1 MFLGNVT
8 MFEEKLTLLKKLAKL
23 VRYYILISTTTA
35 GSGHPTSCLSATDL
49 LVALMFGGYF
59 RADLDNPKNP
69 DNDRLIF
76 SKGHA
81 APLLYSLYA
90 AAGKLT
96 EEEIKT
102 LRRINSS
109 LEGHPT
115 PNFPYAEA
123 ATGSLGQGL
132 GIGVG
137 LALHAKLANLNYKTY
152 VLLGDGEMAEGSVW
166 EAMQIASHYKLNNLV
181 GILDVN
187 GYGLVGPTMLKQDLA
202 AYATR
207 IEAFGWEAITVDGHD
222 LEQICEVFDSIQNF
236 SDRPVMIV
244 AKTEKGAGINL
255 PEIANVHGKSL
266 TTEQLT
272 KALQNL
278 GDIDFTI
285 AGQIQPRESVSLTAS
300 TEPKTSKMLAKQYQL
315 GELVATREAYGQGL
329 AELASENPNVI
340 ALDADLSTSTFAYR
354 IKEADPNRF
363 LEMFIAEQNMV
374 SVATGLALCGRIP
387 FCSSFGAF
395 LTRALDQIR
404 MARYSQANVKF
415 VGSHAGVS
423 IGEDGFSQMGLE
435 DISMF
440 RCILD
445 SVVLYPADAVS
456 TQALVKEMAKHI
468 GITYLRTSRPKV
480 PVIYSSDESFIIGGS
495 KTLRSSAK
503 DEATIIAAGVTVHE
517 ALKAYEYLLQDGI
530 VVRVI
535 DLYSI
540 KPVDALTL
548 SKATQETRAILVV
561 EDHYSEGGVYGAVS
575 ECLYNPDRAQTRL
588 VPIYSLAVNKL
599 PRSGSSEE
607 LLAFVEINVQAIV
620 KKVKQILH

>member
-1 MFLGNVT
+1 

-69 DNDRLIF
+69 NNDRLIF

-102 LRRINSS
+102 LRKINSP

-115 PNFPYAEA
+115 PNFPYSEA

-137 LALHAKLANLNYKTY
+137 LALHAKLANLSYKTY

-187 GYGLVGPTMLKQDLA
+187 GYGLVGPTMLHQDLQ

-266 TTEQLT
+266 TTEQLQ
-272 KALQNL
+272 KALENLGEIDTTILGQVKPPENIQLSNTSQNL
-278 GDIDFTI
+278 
-285 AGQIQPRESVSLTAS
+285 S
-300 TEPKTSKMLAKQYQL
+300 TVKITPKTYSLN
-315 GELVATREAYGQGL
+315 ELVATREAYGQGL
-329 AELASENPNVI
+329 AELASENPDVI

-354 IKEADPNRF
+354 IKEVDPNRF

-374 SVATGLALCGRIP
+374 SVATGLALRGRIP

-445 SVVLYPADAVS
+445 SVVLYPSDAVS
-456 TQALVKEMAKHI
+456 TKALVKEMAKHV

-480 PVIYSSDESFIIGGS
+480 PVIYSSDESFVIGGS

-503 DEATIIAAGVTVHE
+503 DEVTIIAAGVTVHE
-517 ALKAYEYLLQDGI
+517 ALKAYAILLQEGI
-530 VVRVI
+530 VVRII

-540 KPVDALTL
+540 KPIDGPTL
-548 SKATQETRAILVV
+548 IQAAQETKALLVV
-561 EDHYSEGGVYGAVS
+561 EDHYREGGIYGAVS
-575 ECLYNPDRAQTRL
+575 EFLCNSREFSVKPI
-588 VPIYSLAVNKL
+588 PIYSLAVNKL

-607 LLAFVEINVQAIV
+607 LLAFVEIDAQAIV
-620 KKVKQILH
+620 KKVKQIIYYL

>member
-1 MFLGNVT
+1 

-69 DNDRLIF
+69 NNDRLIF

-102 LRRINSS
+102 LRKINSP

-187 GYGLVGPTMLKQDLA
+187 GYGLVGPTMLHQDLQ

-266 TTEQLT
+266 TTEQLQ
-272 KALQNL
+272 KALENLGEIDTTILGQVKPPENIQLSNTSQNL
-278 GDIDFTI
+278 
-285 AGQIQPRESVSLTAS
+285 S
-300 TEPKTSKMLAKQYQL
+300 TVKITPKTYSLN
-315 GELVATREAYGQGL
+315 ELVATREAYGQGL
-329 AELASENPNVI
+329 AELASENPDVI

-354 IKEADPNRF
+354 IKEVDPNRF

-374 SVATGLALCGRIP
+374 SVATGLALRGRIP

-445 SVVLYPADAVS
+445 SVVLYPSDAVS
-456 TQALVKEMAKHI
+456 TKALVKEMAKHV

-480 PVIYSSDESFIIGGS
+480 PVIYSSDESFVIGGS

-503 DEATIIAAGVTVHE
+503 DEVTIIAAGVTVHE
-517 ALKAYEYLLQDGI
+517 ALKAYAILLQEGI
-530 VVRVI
+530 VVRII

-540 KPVDALTL
+540 KPIDGPTL
-548 SKATQETRAILVV
+548 IQAAQETKALLVV
-561 EDHYSEGGVYGAVS
+561 EDHYREGGIYGAVS
-575 ECLYNPDRAQTRL
+575 EFLCNSREFSVKP

-607 LLAFVEINVQAIV
+607 LLAFVEIDAQAIV
-620 KKVKQILH
+620 KKVKQIIY

>member
-1 MFLGNVT
+1 
-8 MFEEKLTLLKKLAKL
+8 MFEEQLSFLQKLSRL
-23 VRYYILISTTTA
+23 VRYYVLISTTAA

-49 LVALMFGGYF
+49 LVSLMFGGYF
-59 RADLDNPKNP
+59 KADLDNPKDPN
-69 DNDRLIF
+69 NDRLIF

-81 APLLYSLYA
+81 APLLYALYA

-96 EEEIKT
+96 EAELKT
-102 LRRINSS
+102 LRKMGSP

-137 LALHAKLANLNYKTY
+137 LALNAKLDNLNYKTY

-166 EAMQIASHYKLNNLV
+166 EAMQIASYYKLTNLV
-181 GILDVN
+181 GIVDVN

-202 AYATR
+202 AYVAR
-207 IEAFGWEAITVDGHD
+207 IEAFGWEAITVDGHN
-222 LEQICEVFDSIQNF
+222 LEEICEVFDSIEHF

-255 PEIANVHGKSL
+255 SEVANVHGKSL
-266 TTEQLT
+266 TTEQLA

-278 GDIDFTI
+278 GEIDTTI
-285 AGQIQPRESVSLTAS
+285 VGQIQPPKPVSLTAD
-300 TEPKTSKMLAKQYQL
+300 TEPKTLKPVTKDYQL

-329 AELASENPNVI
+329 VELASENPKVI
-340 ALDADLSTSTFAYR
+340 VLDADLSTSTFANR
-354 IKEADPNRF
+354 IKEVDSNRF

-374 SVATGLALCGRIP
+374 SVATGLALRGKIP

-445 SVVLYPADAVS
+445 SIVLYPSDAVS
-456 TQALVKEMAKHI
+456 TKALVKEMAKYS
-468 GITYLRTSRPKV
+468 GIIYLRTSRPKV
-480 PVIYSSDESFIIGGS
+480 PVIYSTAEQFVIGGS
-495 KTLRSSAK
+495 KTLRSSK
-503 DEATIIAAGVTVHE
+503 QDILTIVAAGVTVHE
-517 ALKAYEYLLQDGI
+517 ALKAYEILLRDGI
-530 VVRVI
+530 IVRVI
-535 DLYSI
+535 DLYSV
-540 KPVDALTL
+540 KPIDTLTL
-548 SKATQETRAILVV
+548 SQAAQETKAILVV

-575 ECLYNPDRAQTRL
+575 ECLYNPDLVKTGL

-607 LLAFVEINVQAIV
+607 LLAFVGIDAQAIV
-620 KKVKQILH
+620 KKVNQIVDQLQ

>member
-1 MFLGNVT
+1 
-8 MFEEKLTLLKKLAKL
+8 MFEEKLVHLQKLAKL

-59 RADLDNPKNP
+59 KADLDNPKNP
-69 DNDRLIF
+69 NNDRLIF

-81 APLLYSLYA
+81 APLLYALYA
-90 AAGKLT
+90 VAGKLT

-102 LRRINSS
+102 LRKINSP

-115 PNFPYAEA
+115 PNFRYAEA

-137 LALHAKLANLNYKTY
+137 LALNAKLDNLNYRTY

-166 EAMQIASHYKLNNLV
+166 EAMQIASYYKLNNLV
-181 GILDVN
+181 GIIDVN
-187 GYGLVGPTMLKQDLA
+187 GYGLVGPTMLQQDLQ
-202 AYATR
+202 AYVSR
-207 IEAFGWEAITVDGHD
+207 VESFGWEAITVDGYD

-244 AKTEKGAGINL
+244 AKTAKGAGINL

-266 TTEQLT
+266 TVEQLQ
-272 KALQNL
+272 KALENL
-278 GDIDFTI
+278 GEIDTTI
-285 AGQIQPRESVSLTAS
+285 LGQVTPPENTRS
-300 TEPKTSKMLAKQYQL
+300 TSSSQLATVKVTVKTYSL

-329 AELASENPNVI
+329 AELASENPDVV
-340 ALDADLSTSTFAYR
+340 ALDADLSTSTFANR
-354 IKEADPNRF
+354 IKEVDANRF

-374 SVATGLALCGRIP
+374 SVATGLALRGKIP

-404 MARYSQANVKF
+404 MVRYSQANVKF

-440 RCILD
+440 RSILD

-456 TQALVKEMAKHI
+456 TKALIKEMAKHT

-480 PVIYSSDESFIIGGS
+480 PVIYSSEESFVIGGS
-495 KTLRSSAK
+495 KVLHASEK
-503 DEATIIAAGVTVHE
+503 DSITIIAAGITVHE
-517 ALKAYEYLLQDGI
+517 ALKAYEILLKEGI
-530 VVRVI
+530 LVRVI
-535 DLYSI
+535 DLYSV
-540 KPVDALTL
+540 KPIDGQALIR
-548 SKATQETRAILVV
+548 ATQETKALLVV
-561 EDHYSEGGVYGAVS
+561 EDHYREGGIYGAVS
-575 ECLYNPDRAQTRL
+575 EFLCNPELSSVRSVA
-588 VPIYSLAVNKL
+588 IHSLAVNKL
-599 PRSGSSEE
+599 PRSGTCED
-607 LLAFVEINVQAIV
+607 LLAFVEIDSKTIAN
-620 KKVKQILH
+620 KVKQILAADRSR

>member
-1 MFLGNVT
+1 
-8 MFEEKLTLLKKLAKL
+8 MFEEQLSFLQKLSRL
-23 VRYYILISTTTA
+23 VRYYVLISTTAA

-49 LVALMFGGYF
+49 LVSLIFGGYF
-59 RADLDNPKNP
+59 KANLDNPKDPN
-69 DNDRLIF
+69 NDRLIF

-81 APLLYSLYA
+81 APLLYALYA

-96 EEEIKT
+96 EAELKT
-102 LRRINSS
+102 LRKMGSP

-137 LALHAKLANLNYKTY
+137 LALNAKLDNLNYKTY

-166 EAMQIASHYKLNNLV
+166 EAMQIASYYKLTNLV
-181 GILDVN
+181 GIVDVN

-202 AYATR
+202 AYVAR
-207 IEAFGWEAITVDGHD
+207 IEAFGWEAITVDGHN
-222 LEQICEVFDSIQNF
+222 LEEICEVFDSIERF
-236 SDRPVMIV
+236 SGRPVMIV

-255 PEIANVHGKSL
+255 PEVANVHGKSL
-266 TTEQLT
+266 TTEQLAQ
-272 KALQNL
+272 ALQNL
-278 GDIDFTI
+278 GEIDTTI
-285 AGQIQPRESVSLTAS
+285 VGQIQPPKPVSLTADA
-300 TEPKTSKMLAKQYQL
+300 EPKTLKPVTKDYQL

-329 AELASENPNVI
+329 VELASENPKVI
-340 ALDADLSTSTFAYR
+340 ALDADLSTSTFANR
-354 IKEADPNRF
+354 IKEVDSNRF

-374 SVATGLALCGRIP
+374 SVATGLALRGKIP

-445 SVVLYPADAVS
+445 SIVLYPSDAVS
-456 TQALVKEMAKHI
+456 TKALVKEMAKYS
-468 GITYLRTSRPKV
+468 GIIYLRTSRPKV
-480 PVIYSSDESFIIGGS
+480 PVIYSTEEKFVIGGS
-495 KTLRSSAK
+495 KTLRSSK
-503 DEATIIAAGVTVHE
+503 QDRLTIVAAGVTVHE
-517 ALKAYEYLLQDGI
+517 ALKAYEILFRDGI

-535 DLYSI
+535 DLYSV
-540 KPVDALTL
+540 KPIDTLTL
-548 SKATQETRAILVV
+548 SQAAQETKAILVV
-561 EDHYSEGGVYGAVS
+561 EDHYSEGGLYGAVS
-575 ECLYNPDRAQTRL
+575 ECLYNPDLVKTRL

-599 PRSGSSEE
+599 PCSGSSGE
-607 LLAFVEINVQAIV
+607 LLAFVEIDTQAIV
-620 KKVKQILH
+620 KKVNQIVDQLQ